1 MAAGAMYRPL
11 LDMVPVAG
19 EMDHVTAVLLVPE
32 TVALNCCVAPAYRLA
47 DVGLSLMDTTG
58 RGAAFTFRVRLVGCA
73 SDPEVP
79 ATFSA
84 KAPVAVLEL
93 VTMLSVAVADPLP
106 AGVSDA
112 GLSEQVAFAGQPETD
127 KFTAVLNPLVDVTV
141 TVELPVWP

>member
-73 SDPEVP
+73 SEDQPHPREPMPQVRQRGDEHVE
-79 ATFSA
+79 FL
-84 KAPVAVLEL
+84 VDAVLRHAE
-93 VTMLSVAVADPLP
+93 D
-106 AGVSDA
+106 
-112 GLSEQVAFAGQPETD
+112 
-127 KFTAVLNPLVDVTV
+127 
-141 TVELPVWP
+141 